1 MKDNEPRFFGRRH
14 SKYLRDSRKKLLD
27 DFLPR
32 IEVKLPFGEEKINL
46 QKLFPINY
54 KAVWLEIG
62 FGGGEHLVEQ
72 SLRHKDIGFI
82 ASEAFEMGVASALAH
97 ITGTHKDGCLI
108 NENDVQKIISDRVDN
123 VRIFADDVRKF
134 FPFLNNACLERVFL
148 LFPDPWPKKRHIERR
163 FVNQDNLNELSRLLK
178 SGGILRIASD
188 DMNYIDWT
196 LAQFAFREDFKMA
209 EYSQQNRYLAPN
221 DWVNTRHE
229 LKALK
234 QGKAPVYLDFVKN

>member
-27 DFLPR
+27 DFLPK
-32 IEVKLPFGEEKINL
+32 IVVNLPFGEEKINL
-46 QKLFPINY
+46 ETLFPLSF
-54 KAVWLEIG
+54 KAFWLEIG
-62 FGGGEHLVEQ
+62 FGGGEHLFEQ

-108 NENDVQKIISDRVDN
+108 NENDVQKITSDRVDN
-123 VRIFADDVRKF
+123 VRIFADDVRKLF
-134 FPFLNNACLERVFL
+134 SFLNNACLERVFL
-148 LFPDPWPKKRHIERR
+148 LFPDPWPKKRHKDRR

-196 LAQFAFREDFKMA
+196 LAQFAFRDDFKMA

-221 DWVNTRHE
+221 DWINTRYE

-234 QGKAPVYLDFVKN
+234 QGKTPVYLDFVKN